1 VAARHVGNLVGWAT
15 GCILA
20 PIFLRSAFGRGW
32 GAIGVGLAL
41 LATVWLVIVLP
52 RWAHGAF
59 EAGKYKRARR
69 RYRLLR
75 LLAFSAPRER
85 AALLSRAGCEIASGN
100 PAGAA
105 PILAALESSELDT
118 AERVTWLN
126 NRACLALDT
135 GGDPAAALALVEE
148 ATALRPDVPAIQ
160 HTRARAL
167 LAVGRV
173 DEAITVFEA
182 MRGGGELPARLEA
195 ERCRDLALAWEQ
207 KGQPAY
213 AEDYR
218 ARARLHA
225 S

>member
-1 VAARHVGNLVGWAT
+1 MGNVVGWAT

-20 PIFLRSAFGRGW
+20 PIVLRSSFGRGW
-32 GAIGVGLAL
+32 GVIGVSLAV
-41 LATVWLVIVLP
+41 LATVWLVLLLP

-59 EAGKYKRARR
+59 EAAKYKRARR
-69 RYRLLR
+69 RYRVLR
-75 LLAFSAPRER
+75 ALATSAHRER
-85 AALLSRAGCEIASGN
+85 AAQLSLAGCAIASGN
-100 PAGAA
+100 PAAAA
-105 PILAALESSELDT
+105 PLLDALDPAKLDV

-135 GGDPAAALALVEE
+135 GGDPAAALALVEQ
-148 ATALRPDVPAIQ
+148 ATELRPDVPAIQ

-182 MRGGGELPARLEA
+182 MRSGGELPPRLEA
-195 ERCRDLALAWEQ
+195 ERCSDLALAWEK
-207 KGQPAY
+207 KGQLAY

-218 ARARLHA
+218 ARARHHA